1 MSQMQIEETS
11 RADVLRRYAI
21 INTPPEPNFDRITR
35 MAAGIFGF
43 PFCAL
48 AFVDGDRFWFKS
60 TQGLQATEMWRDRAF
75 CQETIRRQTVFV
87 VPDALA
93 DPQFSNAPVV
103 SAAPHVRFYAGAP
116 LITPSGTCIGSLCV
130 LDTQRQDGLSA
141 DRQFI
146 LTDLA
151 ATVVE
156 LLEARARQI
165 ALVATTQE
173 IAYLATHDPL
183 TGLPNRR
190 HLTDLV
196 GTMKAGEAIAALY
209 LDLDG
214 FKSVNDRFGHA
225 IGDALLQQV
234 AARLRQVLPP
244 DATAARLGGDEF
256 AVILG
261 GPDLMKKAAIVAQG
275 VIAMLGQTY
284 HVEGC
289 EADIGVSIGIALADD
304 PDRLNT
310 SLRLSDIALYSAK
323 SQGRGCYRFA
333 HDAAAAIRKTA

>member
-1 MSQMQIEETS
+1 MRIDEASLT
-11 RADVLRRYAI
+11 DVLRRYAI
-21 INTPPEPNFDRITR
+21 VDTPPEPNFDRITR

-43 PFCAL
+43 PLCTL
-48 AFVDGDRFWFKS
+48 SFVDGDRFWFKS
-60 TQGLQATEMWRDRAF
+60 TQGLQATEMPRDRAF
-75 CQETIRRQTVFV
+75 CEETIRRQTVFV

-93 DPQFSNAPVV
+93 DPQFADAPVV
-103 SAAPHVRFYAGAP
+103 TAAPHVRFYAGAP
-116 LITPSGTCIGSLCV
+116 LLTPSGACIGSLCV
-130 LDTQRQDGLSA
+130 LDTQRQEGLSA
-141 DRQFI
+141 DRQSI
-146 LTDLA
+146 LADLA

-190 HLTDLV
+190 RLSDLV
-196 GTMKAGEAIAALY
+196 SAMKDGAPIATLY

-234 AARLRQVLPP
+234 AVRLRQVLPP

-261 GPDLMKKAAIVAQG
+261 GIDPMKKAAIVAQG
-275 VIAMLGQTY
+275 LITMLGQTY

-304 PDRLNT
+304 RDGLDT
-310 SLRLSDIALYSAK
+310 SLRQADTALYSAK
-323 SQGRGCYRFA
+323 SQGRGCYCFA
-333 HDAAAAIRKTA
+333 QDTGVVIRKAG

>member
-1 MSQMQIEETS
+1 MRIDEAS
-11 RADVLRRYAI
+11 RSDMLRRYAI
-21 INTPPEPNFDRITR
+21 IDTPPEPNFDRITR
-35 MAAGIFGF
+35 MATGIFGF
-43 PFCAL
+43 PFCTL

-60 TQGLQATEMWRDRAF
+60 TQGLETTEMPRHRAF
-75 CQETIRRQTVFV
+75 CQETISRQTVFV

-93 DPQFSNAPVV
+93 DPRFADAPVV
-103 SAAPHVRFYAGAP
+103 TAAPHVRFYAGAP
-116 LITPSGTCIGSLCV
+116 LLTPSGACIGSLCV
-130 LDTQRQDGLSA
+130 LDTQPQDGFST
-141 DRQFI
+141 DQQFI

-173 IAYLATHDPL
+173 ITYLATHDPL

-190 HLTDLV
+190 HLSDLV
-196 GTMKAGEAIAALY
+196 STMKAGEAIAALY

-234 AARLRQVLPP
+234 AARLRQVLPA

-261 GPDLMKKAAIVAQG
+261 GADPMKKAALVAQG
-275 VIAMLGQTY
+275 LITMLGQTY

-289 EADIGVSIGIALADD
+289 EADIGVSIGIALADNHD
-304 PDRLNT
+304 GLDT
-310 SLRLSDIALYSAK
+310 SLRQADTALYSAK
-323 SQGRGCYRFA
+323 SQGRGCYCFA
-333 HDAAAAIRKTA
+333 QDTGTTIRKAG